1 MLEIE
6 YKGGNGIVL
15 STKKAN
21 LVVDPKLSAIG
32 LKDMNVKDAVEVA
45 TEERFALKADSARL
59 QIEGPGEYGVA
70 DFDIRGVAVQRHLD
84 TDQDPKR
91 GTVYRIVVNG
101 FRIAVAGNMFG
112 KLSEEQLEE
121 VGIIDILIIPVGG
134 GGYTLDSTGAVAVT
148 RQIDPRVVIPVHY
161 ADDGLKYEVPQ
172 APADEFIKELGVTV
186 EEVEKYKLKQLS
198 SIPAGLTIVKLARS

>member
-161 ADDGLKYEVPQ
+161 ADDGLKYEVQQ